1 MNLLLS
7 MFVSLSEP
15 ATSTWLDISEWF
27 LLICGLLLLIGIFG
41 EYDKL
46 PKRLFPFSEATFAML
61 VMLAIAGELVGD
73 GGVFIFSSHLQ
84 KLEGADIQ
92 TLSQKSEAALR
103 DASTADDDAKSAA
116 AVSNDAKSKSD
127 EAEKSAGSAQILA
140 HEARTEADSFE
151 KDIVTAKQQA
161 ATAESHLAEALKQA
175 AYATAELNRLKMP
188 RTLANVDVL
197 VAGLSQFKNTDYKF
211 VMVYPNDESIDLLKS
226 IDDVLQRAG
235 WNRQSQQGLNLGVPA
250 LNITD
255 PHGKF
260 VVPEGID
267 TGVEI
272 SADSSEP
279 VDVLNSLPQDKLPAP
294 VRIAAF
300 LRSVLASSIL
310 PSNDVNTK
318 VSVNDSK
325 QPTSLIHIA
334 VGQKP

>member
-140 HEARTEADSFE
+140 QPQSRT
-151 KDIVTAKQQA
+151 
-161 ATAESHLAEALKQA
+161 
-175 AYATAELNRLKMP
+175 
-188 RTLANVDVL
+188 
-197 VAGLSQFKNTDYKF
+197 
-211 VMVYPNDESIDLLKS
+211 
-226 IDDVLQRAG
+226 
-235 WNRQSQQGLNLGVPA
+235 
-250 LNITD
+250 
-255 PHGKF
+255 
-260 VVPEGID
+260 
-267 TGVEI
+267 
-272 SADSSEP
+272 
-279 VDVLNSLPQDKLPAP
+279 
-294 VRIAAF
+294 
-300 LRSVLASSIL
+300 
-310 PSNDVNTK
+310 
-318 VSVNDSK
+318 
-325 QPTSLIHIA
+325 
-334 VGQKP
+334 

>member
-1 MNLLLS
+1 
-7 MFVSLSEP
+7 
-15 ATSTWLDISEWF
+15 
-27 LLICGLLLLIGIFG
+27 
-41 EYDKL
+41 
-46 PKRLFPFSEATFAML
+46 
-61 VMLAIAGELVGD
+61 
-73 GGVFIFSSHLQ
+73 
-84 KLEGADIQ
+84 
-92 TLSQKSEAALR
+92 
-103 DASTADDDAKSAA
+103 
-116 AVSNDAKSKSD
+116 
-127 EAEKSAGSAQILA
+127 
-140 HEARTEADSFE
+140 
-151 KDIVTAKQQA
+151 
-161 ATAESHLAEALKQA
+161 
-175 AYATAELNRLKMP
+175 MP